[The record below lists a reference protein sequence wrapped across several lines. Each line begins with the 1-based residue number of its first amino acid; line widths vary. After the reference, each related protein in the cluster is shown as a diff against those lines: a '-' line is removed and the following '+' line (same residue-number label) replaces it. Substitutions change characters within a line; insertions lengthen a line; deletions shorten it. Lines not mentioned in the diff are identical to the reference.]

1 MDFKD
6 FDEYKGDENLE
17 GLVKNM
23 IVMIILIIAQVDR
36 MISSQFIGDRW
47 GIDVHLRVTSAWQ
60 ADDICIN

>member
-1 MDFKD
+1 LYYQDQRVDFKD

-36 MISSQFIGDRW
+36 MISSQFIGDR
-47 GIDVHLRVTSAWQ
+47 
-60 ADDICIN
+60 